1 MRRKLVR
8 DKIPQIVAEQG
19 KLFNFYTAD
28 ADEINELLLQKL
40 SEESEEFKEARN
52 TEELA
57 DILEVIFALANELN
71 CSEEELLKIR
81 EMKKETNGGFSKRI
95 VMEY

>member
-1 MRRKLVR
+1 MS
-8 DKIPQIVAEQG
+8 E
-19 KLFNFYTAD
+19 
-28 ADEINELLLQKL
+28 EINELLLQKL

-81 EMKKETNGGFSKRI
+81 KMKKETNGGFSKRI

>member
-1 MRRKLVR
+1 MR

-28 ADEINELLLQKL
+28 VEEINELLLQKL

-81 EMKKETNGGFSKRI
+81 KMKKETNGGFSKRI

>member
-1 MRRKLVR
+1 MR

-28 ADEINELLLQKL
+28 VEEINELLLQKL

-71 CSEEELLKIR
+71 CSEEELLKIGK
-81 EMKKETNGGFSKRI
+81 MKKETNGGFSKRI

>member
-28 ADEINELLLQKL
+28 VEEINELLLQKL

-81 EMKKETNGGFSKRI
+81 KMKKETNGGFSKRI